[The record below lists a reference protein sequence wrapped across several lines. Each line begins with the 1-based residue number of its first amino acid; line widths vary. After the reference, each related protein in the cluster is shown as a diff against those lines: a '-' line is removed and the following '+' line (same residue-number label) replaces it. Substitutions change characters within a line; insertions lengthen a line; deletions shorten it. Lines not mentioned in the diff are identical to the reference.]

1 MVKATGEVE
10 LLWSGLINSVKQNGK
25 FLLVRND
32 KRVRTGKGS
41 QPIFT
46 PCLSFRGVVLA
57 GQFAIAE
64 QAWRLFQSRL
74 IYAYLVCACC
84 KKESCWM
91 AALLTL

>member
-57 GQFAIAE
+57 GQFAI
-64 QAWRLFQSRL
+64 
-74 IYAYLVCACC
+74 CACC